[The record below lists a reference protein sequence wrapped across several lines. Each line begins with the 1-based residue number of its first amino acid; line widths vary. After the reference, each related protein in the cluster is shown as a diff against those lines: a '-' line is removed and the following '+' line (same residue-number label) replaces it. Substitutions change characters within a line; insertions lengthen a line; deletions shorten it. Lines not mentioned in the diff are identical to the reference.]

1 MTPMHGNSRGRIFVM
16 DIRADRIGY
25 AAFETPGQLIDYGTS
40 RFDSVETG
48 RARVE
53 FLLRALAPSVL
64 VLCRPRTRSTR
75 KRPRWILNRRVIE
88 GEAKKLR
95 VPVAFVTERTLKNH
109 FAGFNCRNKFQ
120 IAGLL
125 GTWFPELARRIPK
138 ARECYEPEP
147 WAMACFDAIGLGVAY
162 FMLMIDDAPSIQ
174 HDHAVFLPASK

>member
-1 MTPMHGNSRGRIFVM
+1 MTRMHGDSLGRIFVI

-25 AAFETPGQLIDYGTS
+25 AAFEMPGQLIEYGTS

-64 VLCRPRTRSTR
+64 VLRKPRTRSTR
-75 KRPRWILNRRVIE
+75 RRPRWILNRKVIE
-88 GEAKKLR
+88 GEAKRLS
-95 VPVAFVTERTLKNH
+95 VPVAFVAERTLKNH
-109 FAGFNCRNKFQ
+109 FAGFKCRNKFQ
-120 IAGLL
+120 IAALL

-147 WAMACFDAIGLGVAY
+147 WAMACFDAIALGVAY
-162 FMLMIDDAPSIQ
+162 FMLMIDDAPFIQ
-174 HDHAVFLPASK
+174 RDHEVLSPASK